1 MDNGLIFP
9 YRRKTANTDRGI
21 LTARSM
27 TAHPCGDVVFC
38 GSRDLILGGKRIN
51 RCDAGR

>member
-9 YRRKTANTDRGI
+9 YRRKTAHAKRGI
-21 LTARSM
+21 LTAWSLP
-27 TAHPCGDVVFC
+27 AHPCGVVGF
-38 GSRDLILGGKRIN
+38 GRARDLIPGGKRIN

>member
-9 YRRKTANTDRGI
+9 YRRKTAHAEQGI
-21 LTARSM
+21 LTARNLPDCPSGWKGFGG
-27 TAHPCGDVVFC
+27 A
-38 GSRDLILGGKRIN
+38 RDLILGGKRIN

>member
-9 YRRKTANTDRGI
+9 YRRKTAHTERVI
-21 LTARSM
+21 LTAGSM

-38 GSRDLILGGKRIN
+38 GPRDLIPGGKRIN